1 MAWAPRDTLRP
12 FLLVARLFA
21 WISAV
26 IVMGITAWAVTKR
39 DGYRVIYP
47 LVIVGRSNNRVFIPA
62 MIVSAMKRNRGYM
75 LPLDIVFS
83 YLWLA
88 AFIFLAQHIGQENCR
103 WFFFGV
109 SSACTRKRTAE
120 AFSFLAFF
128 FTLCAMCL
136 EIFNFYYSGREGPVG
151 MRPHA
156 EKHPH
161 PDTGRAPA
169 DAPAD
174 VAQPAA

>member
-1 MAWAPRDTLRP
+1 M
-12 FLLVARLFA
+12 
-21 WISAV
+21 
-26 IVMGITAWAVTKR
+26 
-39 DGYRVIYP
+39 IYP
-47 LVIVGRSNNRVFIPA
+47 LVIAVLTTAFFIPA

-120 AFSFLAFF
+120 AFSFQAFF

>member
-47 LVIVGRSNNRVFIPA
+47 LVIAVLTTAFFIPA

-120 AFSFLAFF
+120 AFSFQAFF

>member
-1 MAWAPRDTLRP
+1 MAWTSRDALRP
-12 FLLVARLFA
+12 FLFVARLFA

-26 IVMGITAWAVTKR
+26 IVMGVTAWAVTKV
-39 DGYRVIYP
+39 DGYRVVYP
-47 LVIVGRSNNRVFIPA
+47 LVIAVLTTAFYIPA
-62 MIVSAMKRNRGYM
+62 MVVSTMKRNRGYM

-88 AFIFLAQHIGQENCR
+88 AFIFLAQHVGQLNCR
-103 WFFFGV
+103 WFAFGV
-109 SSACTRKRTAE
+109 SSSCTRKRTAE

-128 FTLCAMCL
+128 WILCAMCF
-136 EIFNFYYSGREGPVG
+136 EIFNFYFSGKEGPV
-151 MRPHA
+151 RTHA
-156 EKHPH
+156 EKPPH
-161 PDTGRAPA
+161 PETGRAPA

>member
-1 MAWAPRDTLRP
+1 MAWSSRDAIRP
-12 FLLVARLFA
+12 FLFVVRLFA
-21 WISAV
+21 WLSAI
-26 IVMGITAWAVTKR
+26 IVMGVTAWAVTKT
-39 DGYRVIYP
+39 DGYRVVYP
-47 LVIVGRSNNRVFIPA
+47 LVIAVLSTAFYIPA
-62 MIVSAMKRNRGYM
+62 MVVSTMKRNRGYM

-103 WFFFGV
+103 WFYWGV
-109 SSACTRKRTAE
+109 STACARKRTAE

-128 FTLCAMCL
+128 WTLCAMCF
-136 EIFNFYYSGREGPVG
+136 EIFNFYYSGKERPEG
-151 MRPHA
+151 M
-156 EKHPH
+156 HPH
-161 PDTGRAPA
+161 GEKRLHPEAGRAPL